1 VALCLLQEKAELF
14 GEILADLQDKYVEP
28 INVDKLAETGYQAM
42 LSSLDPYTEFEN
54 VESAQEMRE
63 ATVGN
68 YAGVGLVVNR
78 PRDMNGVE
86 LPYISVLDAAEGYAY
101 DNGMRV
107 GDQIVSIDGVSVKDI
122 SQPQISKMLRGDA
135 GSKVVLKFSRPGIP
149 GVQSCELTRQ
159 VVQLRDVPLGM
170 FLGGRDER
178 IGYVKLQGFSSSAP
192 AELAYVLSQLQEDA
206 PLKSLVL
213 DLRDNPGGLLSSA
226 IRVSELFIKEG
237 DKIVST
243 RGRTVTADDLQ
254 NSASISRNSIA
265 SKDSADAGM
274 SGSSGWKRRCESERE
289 TARTRTP
296 AGGVRVRACVRVGMC
311 AYVCVCVHVCVCV
324 CVCVCAL
331 IARACLQGSR
341 GCEKS
346 HVRGDVQFGSHRS
359 AIFEGRREGRGKED
373 RRLPCVSPSV
383 ARHAD
388 QDGECGRGVV

>member
-1 VALCLLQEKAELF
+1 MALCLLQEKAELF

-324 CVCVCAL
+324 CVCVCL
-331 IARACLQGSR
+331 D
-341 GCEKS
+341 CEG
-346 HVRGDVQFGSHRS
+346 VFAG
-359 AIFEGRREGRGKED
+359 
-373 RRLPCVSPSV
+373 VSWV
-383 ARHAD
+383 
-388 QDGECGRGVV
+388 

>member
-1 VALCLLQEKAELF
+1 
-14 GEILADLQDKYVEP
+14 
-28 INVDKLAETGYQAM
+28 
-42 LSSLDPYTEFEN
+42 
-54 VESAQEMRE
+54 
-63 ATVGN
+63 
-68 YAGVGLVVNR
+68 
-78 PRDMNGVE
+78 
-86 LPYISVLDAAEGYAY
+86 
-101 DNGMRV
+101 
-107 GDQIVSIDGVSVKDI
+107 
-122 SQPQISKMLRGDA
+122 MLRGDA

-324 CVCVCAL
+324 CVCV
-331 IARACLQGSR
+331 
-341 GCEKS
+341 
-346 HVRGDVQFGSHRS
+346 
-359 AIFEGRREGRGKED
+359 
-373 RRLPCVSPSV
+373 P
-383 ARHAD
+383 
-388 QDGECGRGVV
+388 